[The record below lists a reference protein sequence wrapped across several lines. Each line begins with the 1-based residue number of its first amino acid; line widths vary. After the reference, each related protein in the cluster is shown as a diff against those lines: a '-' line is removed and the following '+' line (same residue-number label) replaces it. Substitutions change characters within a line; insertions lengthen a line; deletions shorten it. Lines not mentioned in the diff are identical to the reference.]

1 MTAAH
6 NFDRNMYN
14 WAADFDTGLA
24 AAEYIAFAVVDIGWT
39 AADCMVVLAV
49 DIVVAVVADTAAGI
63 AVVAAD

>member
-24 AAEYIAFAVVDIGWT
+24 AAEYIAFAVVDIG
-39 AADCMVVLAV
+39 CMVVLAV

>member
-24 AAEYIAFAVVDIGWT
+24 AAEYIAFAVVDIG
-39 AADCMVVLAV
+39 CMVVLAV
-49 DIVVAVVADTAAGI
+49 DIVVAVVADTAVADTAAGI